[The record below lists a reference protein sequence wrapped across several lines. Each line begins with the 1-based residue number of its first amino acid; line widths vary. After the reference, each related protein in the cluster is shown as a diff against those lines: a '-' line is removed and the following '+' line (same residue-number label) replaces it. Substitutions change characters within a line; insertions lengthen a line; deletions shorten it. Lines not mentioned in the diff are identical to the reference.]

1 MTTKVLISGN
11 GMSIKERAKRIAQ
24 RANCKHRTEDG
35 NCSKIGIPCIEIDN
49 KDCPKSNNQIN

>member
-24 RANCKHRTEDG
+24 RTTCKHRTEDG
-35 NCSKIGIPCIEIDN
+35 NCSKAGTPCIEIDN
-49 KDCPKSNNQIN
+49 DHCPESNSQTN